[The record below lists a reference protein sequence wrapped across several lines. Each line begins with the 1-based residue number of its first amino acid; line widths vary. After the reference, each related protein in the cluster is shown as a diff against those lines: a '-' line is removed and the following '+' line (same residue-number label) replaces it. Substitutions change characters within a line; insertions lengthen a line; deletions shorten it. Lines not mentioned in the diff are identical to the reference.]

1 MYESMMKD
9 EERVSRRVRK
19 KKAKSPKPEC
29 IPDECSPSVE
39 TTYLYNM
46 REEGSIS
53 SDELVRRKEGRGK
66 VEVA

>member
-19 KKAKSPKPEC
+19 KKAQPPKPEC
-29 IPDECSPSVE
+29 IPAECSPSGE
-39 TTYLYNM
+39 TTYLYSM
-46 REEGSIS
+46 REEGSIT
-53 SDELVRRKEGRGK
+53 SDELVRRKDGGGK